1 VESDAGDDGDRIS
14 GRGMDARDGGRF
26 GRDARFE
33 VVLRFVVIAAGAP
46 EWRDGV
52 DLLNG
57 PPREYLFGYYGVPGT
72 PQYKVM
78 VRHGDWKYI
87 YLANGGRE
95 QLFDLRSDPHELKNV
110 AGQQRETANRM
121 RAQVV
126 RTTNR
131 PALRAAMNGNDV
143 KAFPFT
149 PRPMGRIYQ
158 FDRSRG
164 ITGFPKHP
172 QDVLARWRG

>member
-1 VESDAGDDGDRIS
+1 
-14 GRGMDARDGGRF
+14 MDARDGGRF